1 MKSYKAT
8 LDAEYICTE
17 AELNGDFYDGEDA
30 IKRVKK
36 IKGFSE
42 KLSEIEKFLKWDI
55 ESEYI
60 KNVKVEKINAKFTE
74 YGDAISAQIIFKFD
88 YKSKVSDWT
97 DEKYDDAMY
106 DLCNGFLF
114 NVKEKN
120 DFIIFLVNEGYHI
133 EIKSN

>member
-36 IKGFSE
+36 IKGFSQ

-55 ESEYI
+55 DSDHI
-60 KNVKVEKINAKFTE
+60 KNVKAEKINAKFTE

-114 NVKEKN
+114 NVKEKM
-120 DFIIFLVNEGYHI
+120 I
-133 EIKSN
+133 S